1 MCRIQILYFN
11 PRSPYGERPCSLLL
25 HKWIRCISI
34 HAPLTGSD
42 RQVNRRQWGPHDFN
56 PHSPYGERPVRH
68 ASRLLLPGFQS
79 TLPLRGA
86 TAGVA
91 AGSTMIPISTPP
103 PGGGGAGGGGG
114 KNGGGQGFQPTP
126 PLRGAT
132 VFLPPFFPPFDYFNP
147 RSPYGERPADRIAA
161 RRRPGFQSTLPL
173 RGATKR
179 DQVERIKFQFQ
190 STLPLRGATCARQKY
205 LKKTQISI
213 HAPLTGSDSN
223 PKTPG
228 CGPSHFNPRS
238 PYGERLYSK
247 SIPFILTAI
256 SIHAP
261 LTGSDLKPRHFH
273 SFP

>member
-1 MCRIQILYFN
+1 MAVLIPTPLFQSTLPLRGAKIADIADAVN
-11 PRSPYGERPCSLLL
+11 AT
-25 HKWIRCISI
+25 ISI

-42 RQVNRRQWGPHDFN
+42 ILALRTLQ
-56 PHSPYGERPVRH
+56 RH
-68 ASRLLLPGFQS
+68 YIFQS
-79 TLPLRGA
+79 TL
-86 TAGVA
+86 
-91 AGSTMIPISTPP
+91 
-103 PGGGGAGGGGG
+103 
-114 KNGGGQGFQPTP
+114 

-205 LKKTQISI
+205 FKKTQISI